1 MKDVVTQQVE
11 QQEKQMR
18 TYSFASRSA
27 RENVNLL
34 LFADEIEKI
43 IHSVIPNAKI
53 TVTESSYT
61 VDQITCGEAISIG
74 RKMFDLF
81 GDENSLKKSSMFVS
95 NVGAIFEENALYYP
109 AETSMPLSVLF
120 TFLRLA
126 GVFFS
131 ETKTRSSFL

>member
-1 MKDVVTQQVE
+1 MKDAVTQQVE

-34 LFADEIEKI
+34 LFSDEIEKI

-81 GDENSLKKSSMFVS
+81 GDENSLKKSSIFVR

>member
-1 MKDVVTQQVE
+1 MKDAVTQQVE

-43 IHSVIPNAKI
+43 IHSVILNAKI

-61 VDQITCGEAISIG
+61 VDQITRGEAISIG
-74 RKMFDLF
+74 RRMFDLF

-109 AETSMPLSVLF
+109 AVC
-120 TFLRLA
+120 
-126 GVFFS
+126 
-131 ETKTRSSFL
+131 K